1 MYLLYKVVVCCI
13 ISPVFDNIYRYGL
26 KILGDLNGRT
36 AKLLKD
42 NVARLL
48 LLVYVSAL
56 VQNFLT

>member
-1 MYLLYKVVVCCI
+1 MYLLYKVVVCCM
-13 ISPVFDNIYRYGL
+13 ISPLIDNIYRYGL

-48 LLVYVSAL
+48 LLVYVAAL
-56 VQNFLT
+56 VQTFLT